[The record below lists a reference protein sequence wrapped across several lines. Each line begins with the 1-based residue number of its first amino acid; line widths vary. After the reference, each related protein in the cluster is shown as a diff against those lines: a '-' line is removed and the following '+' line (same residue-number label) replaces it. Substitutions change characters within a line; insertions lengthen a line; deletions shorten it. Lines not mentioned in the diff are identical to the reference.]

1 MEAVELTLP
10 PYDSLSD
17 MHGYTDGV
25 PMSFAGNQWFL
36 VNKIIDILLRNGI
49 RAYVE
54 TIPPGIVRQ
63 RALGAS
69 LRVGTLTF
77 SARPQVVS
85 LPPALLDGLQVE
97 ERYDYVEDTIVLAY
111 REARPSVSSWCDI
124 KEIPRLAIPNPITEG
139 IGAQVRDVMQGS
151 CGSYEYLASR
161 SFITR
166 VHHREIP
173 PMLYGNAVDA
183 GVMWIS
189 EAKYWGFNYVV
200 PQPELRGRLAFAL
213 LAGAGEGARE
223 AYRVLVS
230 SGDELKAAYEAYG
243 FKWIGS

>member
-17 MHGYTDGV
+17 IHGYTDGV

-36 VNKIIDILLRNGI
+36 VDKIVEILLRNGI
-49 RAYVE
+49 RAYIE

-63 RALGAS
+63 RALGAP
-69 LRVGTLTF
+69 LKVGTLTF

-85 LPPALLDGLQVE
+85 LPPALLEGLQLE
-97 ERYDYVEDTIVLAY
+97 ERYEYVEDTIVLAY
-111 REARPSVSSWCDI
+111 RGPRPNVSSWCDI
-124 KEIPRLAIPNPITEG
+124 REIPRLAIPNPVTEG
-139 IGAQVRDVMQGS
+139 IGAQVRDAIQRS
-151 CGSYEYLASR
+151 CGGYESLTSR

-173 PMLYGNAVDA
+173 PLIYGNVIDA

-189 EAKYWGFNYVV
+189 EARYWGFNYVV

-213 LAGAGEGARE
+213 LRGASDDARR
-223 AYRVLVS
+223 AYRVLVNS
-230 SGDELKAAYEAYG
+230 RNELKAAYEAYG